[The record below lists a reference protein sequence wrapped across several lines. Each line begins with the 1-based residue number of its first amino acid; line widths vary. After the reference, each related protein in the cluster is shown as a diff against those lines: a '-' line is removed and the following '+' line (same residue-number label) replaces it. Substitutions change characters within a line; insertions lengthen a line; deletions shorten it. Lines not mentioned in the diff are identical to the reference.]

1 MSFVVFSLLVTQA
14 VYAQTSSANKTRSEA
29 GSDALKFLDSTAKKA
44 GLTSRDP
51 GEEDF
56 AESQVLGIVGN
67 IINVVLG
74 FVGIIFFI
82 LLFWAGIRWM
92 TSGGNEEIVKEA
104 KQTIKTSVIGIA
116 IVFSAFL
123 ITNFTLNQ
131 LGVISKQSGSTTDT
145 YGLCTYFIDTG
156 SGCLLTNPS
165 LDSACSLERECNFSF
180 IGKDISGACGDRD
193 YVWIPDSDCE

>member
-14 VYAQTSSANKTRSEA
+14 VYAQTSLANKTRSEA

-51 GEEDF
+51 GGKDF

-104 KQTIKTSVIGIA
+104 KQTIKTSVIGIVV
-116 IVFSAFL
+116 VFSAFL

-131 LGVISKQSGSTTDT
+131 IGKINNAETDQ
-145 YGLCTYFIDTG
+145 DTG
-156 SGCLLTNPS
+156 ETGTTTEEVL
-165 LDSACSLERECNFSF
+165 
-180 IGKDISGACGDRD
+180 K
-193 YVWIPDSDCE
+193 

>member
-1 MSFVVFSLLVTQA
+1 MKTKPQTLKILFFIMSFVVFSLLVTQA
-14 VYAQTSSANKTRSEA
+14 VYAQTSLANKTRSEA

-104 KQTIKTSVIGIA
+104 KQTIKTSVIGIVV
-116 IVFSAFL
+116 VFSAFL
-123 ITNFTLNQ
+123 ITNFVLRQ
-131 LGVISKQSGSTTDT
+131 IGEIAEG
-145 YGLCTYFIDTG
+145 
-156 SGCLLTNPS
+156 P
-165 LDSACSLERECNFSF
+165 LETEV
-180 IGKDISGACGDRD
+180 DAQ
-193 YVWIPDSDCE
+193 

>member
-1 MSFVVFSLLVTQA
+1 MKTKPQTLKILFFIMSFVVFSLLVTQA
-14 VYAQTSSANKTRSEA
+14 VYAQTSLANKTRSEA

-51 GEEDF
+51 GGKDF

-104 KQTIKTSVIGIA
+104 KQTIKTSVIGIVV
-116 IVFSAFL
+116 VFSAFL

-131 LGVISKQSGSTTDT
+131 IGKINNAETDQ
-145 YGLCTYFIDTG
+145 DTG
-156 SGCLLTNPS
+156 ETGTTTEEVL
-165 LDSACSLERECNFSF
+165 
-180 IGKDISGACGDRD
+180 K
-193 YVWIPDSDCE
+193 